1 MVKSHIPDACPLIR
15 GSYCGLCASY
25 GHSPA
30 KCPDGVT
37 RAYREPQ
44 FVEQLIP
51 TSLLESYGIR
61 TQTPLAN
68 RLSPE
73 KVKEWIM
80 EVPDTED
87 GLRAALHAAGVKP
100 MICQEKGKKDKKEIT
115 VNKKKL
121 QVVADKCGRKLVFI
135 PELVKKEVVK

>member
-1 MVKSHIPDACPLIR
+1 
-15 GSYCGLCASY
+15 
-25 GHSPA
+25 
-30 KCPDGVT
+30 
-37 RAYREPQ
+37 
-44 FVEQLIP
+44 
-51 TSLLESYGIR
+51 
-61 TQTPLAN
+61 
-68 RLSPE
+68 
-73 KVKEWIM
+73 M